1 MRQTIQTTGAPK
13 AGEFTAGNVIGR
25 QHQLILRVGSH
36 LCAVPLG
43 QVIETM
49 RVLPIKPVAGAP
61 PYVCGLCIIRGEP
74 VPVVDAA
81 VLIAC
86 RASQATRLV
95 TIRTGARTVA
105 LAADA
110 VLGICSVETGE
121 LKELPPLMRGAAAET
136 IAGIA
141 VLDAELLLFLRT
153 ARIFTQDLFDRLVAD
168 GAQL

>member
-1 MRQTIQTTGAPK
+1 MGQGIQTTSGSRADGF
-13 AGEFTAGNVIGR
+13 AAGNDVGR
-25 QHQLILRVGSH
+25 QHQLILRVGTH
-36 LCAVPLG
+36 LCAVALD

-81 VLIAC
+81 LLVADQ
-86 RASQATRLV
+86 ASQATRRV
-95 TIRTGARTVA
+95 TIRTGRRTVA

-110 VLGICSVETGE
+110 VLGICSVGAGE
-121 LKELPPLMRGAAAET
+121 LRELPPLMRDAAAET
-136 IAGIA
+136 IAGIGM
-141 VLDAELLLFLRT
+141 LDAELLFFLRT
-153 ARIFTQDLFDRLVAD
+153 ARIFPQDLFDRLVAG

>member
-1 MRQTIQTTGAPK
+1 M
-13 AGEFTAGNVIGR
+13 
-25 QHQLILRVGSH
+25 
-36 LCAVPLG
+36 PLG

-49 RVLPIKPVAGAP
+49 RVLPIKPVTGAP
-61 PYVCGLCIIRGEP
+61 SYVCGLCIIRGEP
-74 VPVVDAA
+74 VPVVHAA
-81 VLIAC
+81 VLITD

-136 IAGIA
+136 ISGIA
-141 VLDAELLLFLRT
+141 MLDAELLLFLRT

>member
-1 MRQTIQTTGAPK
+1 
-13 AGEFTAGNVIGR
+13 
-25 QHQLILRVGSH
+25 
-36 LCAVPLG
+36 
-43 QVIETM
+43 
-49 RVLPIKPVAGAP
+49 
-61 PYVCGLCIIRGEP
+61 
-74 VPVVDAA
+74 
-81 VLIAC
+81 VLITD

-136 IAGIA
+136 ISGIA
-141 VLDAELLLFLRT
+141 MLDAELLLFLRT